1 MALKSIE
8 QEWQD
13 FAAKVIP
20 TVATDAIQYREMR
33 NAFFAGSFV
42 VSIALEQ
49 IGASPN
55 ITEEQGVNYLEG
67 IREEVMTHFRTIG
80 QRNSEMN

>member
-13 FAAKVIP
+13 LSAKVIP
-20 TVATDAIQYREMR
+20 TVAPESVQYREMR
-33 NAFFAGSFV
+33 NAFFAGAFV
-42 VSIALEQ
+42 VSMALEL
-49 IGASPN
+49 IGANPN

-80 QRNSEMN
+80 QRNAEMN

>member
-20 TVATDAIQYREMR
+20 TVALESVQYREMR

-42 VSIALEQ
+42 VSMALEL
-49 IGASPN
+49 IGAKPN
-55 ITEEQGVNYLEG
+55 ITEEQGVNYLDV

-80 QRNSEMN
+80 QRNAEMN